1 MIELGQINRLAVA
14 RITGSGAFLEDEEGN
29 DVLLPGKFMPADLQV
44 DDLVTVFIYKDNEDR
59 LIATTQESLIH
70 VGQVSYLEVNQI
82 SSFGAFLFTGFDKDL
97 LVPLKE
103 QRAKMV
109 EGGKYFVYTYIDEQT
124 QRLTGTA
131 KIDKILKENKPTYQQ
146 GDEVHIMI
154 WSQSELGY
162 NVIVDR
168 RHMGLIYNN
177 QLYKKVQVGQTMQ
190 AYINKA
196 RSDGKLDVR
205 MNQSAY
211 DKVEPSSQAVMN
223 YLQDNGGFSRL
234 NDKSSPLLVK
244 RTLGMSKKTFKKAL
258 GLLYKQGMIEL
269 LPNGIRI
276 KEK

>member
-1 MIELGQINRLAVA
+1 MIQLGQINQLAVA

-44 DDLVTVFIYKDNEDR
+44 DDLLSVFIYKDNEDR
-59 LIATTQESLIH
+59 LIATTQESMIQ
-70 VGQVSYLEVNQI
+70 VGKVSYLEVKQI
-82 SSFGAFLFTGFDKDL
+82 SKFGAFLFTGVDKDL

-131 KIDKILKENKPTYQQ
+131 KIDKILKENKPEFQQ
-146 GDEVHIMI
+146 GDEVQIMI
-154 WSQSELGY
+154 WSQSELGF
-162 NVIVDR
+162 NVIVNR
-168 RHMGLIYNN
+168 KFMGLIYKN
-177 QLYKKVQVGQTMQ
+177 QLYKDVQVGQKMT
-190 AYINKA
+190 AYINKV
-196 RSDGKLDVR
+196 RSDGKLDIR

-223 YLQDNGGFSRL
+223 YLQDNGGSSRL
-234 NDKSSPLLVK
+234 NDKSSPLLIK

-258 GLLYKQGMIEL
+258 GLLYKQGMIDL
-269 LPNGIRI
+269 LPNGIQI
-276 KEK
+276 KNK

>member
-1 MIELGQINRLAVA
+1 MIQLGQINQLAVA

-44 DDLVTVFIYKDNEDR
+44 DDLLSVFIYKDNEDR
-59 LIATTQESLIH
+59 LIATTQESMIQ
-70 VGQVSYLEVNQI
+70 VGKVSYLEVNQI
-82 SSFGAFLFTGFDKDL
+82 SKFGAFLFTGVDKDL

-131 KIDKILKENKPTYQQ
+131 KIDKILKENKPEFQQ
-146 GDEVHIMI
+146 GDEVQIMI
-154 WSQSELGY
+154 WSQSELGF
-162 NVIVDR
+162 NVIVNR
-168 RHMGLIYNN
+168 KFMGLIYKN
-177 QLYKKVQVGQTMQ
+177 QLYKDVQVGQKMT
-190 AYINKA
+190 AYINKV
-196 RSDGKLDVR
+196 RSDGKLDIR

-223 YLQDNGGFSRL
+223 YLQDNGGSSRL
-234 NDKSSPLLVK
+234 NDKSSPLLIK

-258 GLLYKQGMIEL
+258 GLLYKQGMIDL
-269 LPNGIRI
+269 LPNGIQI
-276 KEK
+276 KNK